1 MTKSL
6 DQLRRDA
13 KALAKQY
20 DALDP
25 AAHARAG
32 AVAKARGAA
41 PLKHADF
48 LQVIANENGF
58 VSWPKLVWASET
70 VGLDRAAKQQRL
82 KIALIHGQHWRVDQ
96 LLADT
101 PDLADGVFDIEV
113 ALLRRGAVEAAL
125 ADEPALA
132 TRVFGLRRPIVILAF
147 SKHIHAAPEREA
159 DMLAIADALIA
170 SGADVNDGF
179 VDPGAGP
186 EPLSALYGAI
196 GHAHNM
202 ALGRWLLDNGANPND
217 GESLYHATE
226 IGHADGLRIL
236 LQHGADPSGTNA
248 LKRAMDFDSLEMVQI
263 LLDAGADPNEGHQG
277 WGALHHA
284 ALRNVSAPVC
294 RAVLAAGGDPAQVGQ
309 GITAYAAARVYG
321 HLPLIGLLEPQAL
334 TPEETLLAQATTGVV
349 PDGVYIDTAK
359 LPSIYLDLVAEFA
372 GDPVRLDHIKA
383 LIKLGLPWDKGA
395 AMDVPPVQLAGWQ
408 GQPEM
413 LRYFLSLSPDLGHI
427 NGYGGTLLSTIVHG
441 SENNPER
448 AERDYISCLEIAL
461 TEGVALPK
469 RAAEFA
475 GVPEVAAFLA
485 DWAEA
490 HPGQVVEHG
499 VV

>member
-13 KALAKQY
+13 KALARDY
-20 DALDP
+20 AALDTM
-25 AAHARAG
+25 ALTRAKG
-32 AVAKARGAA
+32 VADRANG

-48 LQVIANENGF
+48 LQVIANEQGF
-58 VSWPKLVWASET
+58 VSWPKLVWAAET
-70 VGLDRAAKQQRL
+70 VGLDRAAKQQKL
-82 KIALIHGQHWRVDQ
+82 KIALIYGQHWRVEQ

-101 PDLADGVFDIEV
+101 PDLADGAFDIEV
-113 ALLRRGAVEAAL
+113 ALLRRDAVETAL
-125 ADEPALA
+125 AEDPALA

-147 SKHIHAAPEREA
+147 SKHIQAAPEREA
-159 DMLAIADALIA
+159 DMLAIAEALVT
-170 SGADVNDGF
+170 SGADVSDGF

-196 GHAHNM
+196 GHANNM
-202 ALGRWLLDNGANPND
+202 ALGRWLLEHGANPND

-226 IGHADGLRIL
+226 IGHTQGLRML
-236 LQHGADPSGTNA
+236 LDHGADPKGTNA
-248 LKRAMDFDSLEMVQI
+248 LKRAMDFDSFEMVEM
-263 LLDAGADPNEGHQG
+263 LLEAGADPNEGHEG
-277 WGALHHA
+277 WSTLHHA
-284 ALRNVSAPVC
+284 SLRNVSAPVC
-294 RAVLAAGGDPAQVGQ
+294 KALLAAGANPAQVGQ
-309 GITAYAAARVYG
+309 GITAYAAAKVYG
-321 HLPLIGLLEPQAL
+321 HGPLIDLLEPQQL
-334 TPEETLLAQATTGVV
+334 TPEEELLAQAASGEV
-349 PDGVYIDTAK
+349 PDNVFVDPDK
-359 LPSIYLDLVAEFA
+359 LPPIYLDLVAEFS
-372 GDPVRLDHIKA
+372 GDPARLDHIKA

-395 AMDVPPVQLAGWQ
+395 SMDVPPVQTAGWQ

-413 LRYFLSLSPDLGHI
+413 LRYFLSLGPDLGHI
-427 NGYGGTLLSTIVHG
+427 NGFGGTLLSTIIHG

-448 AERDYISCLEIAL
+448 ADRDYIACLEIAL

-475 GVPEVAAFLA
+475 GVPEVAAFLE
-485 DWAEA
+485 DWAES